1 MDPKLTMIFLLFG
14 VIIGLSHLSSENL
27 TKLKREF
34 GGRRWRTNVP
44 RWRKS

>member
-1 MDPKLTMIFLLFG
+1 MDPKLTILFLLFG
-14 VIIGLSHLSSENL
+14 IIIGLSHLSSENL
-27 TKLKREF
+27 SKLKREC